1 MDGKLVAA
9 LVIAVIGVGTGIAGI
24 VIANDAKDQNK
35 KTDAALKAAIAS
47 ENRGVAQQEAQAAKG
62 LNRLG
67 KKVEGEASQA
77 NKKVEGEVATAE
89 KQIQA
94 EGQKSA
100 GQLSS
105 LQSSISTVQKQLADF
120 EATQKTTN
128 QKLNARITELTQRVN
143 AMGG

>member
-24 VIANDAKDQNK
+24 VIANDAKDQNA

-47 ENRGVAQQEAQAAKG
+47 ENRGVAQQEAQAEKG
-62 LNRLG
+62 LNELG
-67 KKVEGEASQA
+67 QKIEGEASKA
-77 NKKVEGEVATAE
+77 NEKVQGEVASAE
-89 KQIQA
+89 KQIEA

-100 GQLSS
+100 GQLGA
-105 LQSSISTVQKQLADF
+105 LQASVNTLQKQLSTF
-120 EATQKTTN
+120 EANQRTTN
-128 QKLNARITELTQRVN
+128 QKLNARITALAQRVN

>member
-47 ENRGVAQQEAQAAKG
+47 ENRGVAQQEAQAEKG
-62 LNRLG
+62 LNQLG
-67 KKVEGEASQA
+67 QKIEGEANQA

-128 QKLNARITELTQRVN
+128 QKLNARITALSQRVN

>member
-47 ENRGVAQQEAQAAKG
+47 ENRGVAQQEAQAEKG

-67 KKVEGEASQA
+67 QKIEGEANQA

-128 QKLNARITELTQRVN
+128 QKLNARITALTQRVN

>member
-24 VIANDAKDQNK
+24 VIANDAKDQSK

-47 ENRGVAQQEAQAAKG
+47 ENRGVAQQEAQAEKG

-67 KKVEGEASQA
+67 KKVEGEASRA
-77 NKKVEGEVATAE
+77 NRKVQGQVATAE
-89 KQIQA
+89 QQIKA

-100 GQLSS
+100 GQLGS
-105 LQSSISTVQKQLADF
+105 LQASVDSLKKQLSDF
-120 EATQKTTN
+120 QASQQTTN
-128 QKLNARITELTQRVN
+128 QKLNARISALSARVG
-143 AMGG
+143 AQGG

>member
-9 LVIAVIGVGTGIAGI
+9 LVIAVLGVGTGIAGI

-62 LNRLG
+62 LNQLG
-67 KKVEGEASQA
+67 QKIEGEANQA
-77 NKKVEGEVATAE
+77 NKKVEGEVTTAE

-128 QKLNARITELTQRVN
+128 QKLNARITALTQRVN

>member
-1 MDGKLVAA
+1 VDGKLVAA
-9 LVIAVIGVGTGIAGI
+9 LVIAVLGVGTGIAGI

-62 LNRLG
+62 LNQLG
-67 KKVEGEASQA
+67 QKIEGEANQA
-77 NKKVEGEVATAE
+77 NKKVEGEVTTAE

-128 QKLNARITELTQRVN
+128 QKLNARITALTQRVN

>member
-24 VIANDAKDQNK
+24 VIANDAKDQSK

-47 ENRGVAQQEAQAAKG
+47 ENRGVAQQEAQAEKG

-67 KKVEGEASQA
+67 KKVEGEASRA
-77 NKKVEGEVATAE
+77 NRKVQGEVATAE
-89 KQIQA
+89 QQIKA

-100 GQLSS
+100 GQLGS
-105 LQSSISTVQKQLADF
+105 LQASVDSLKKQLSDF
-120 EATQKTTN
+120 QASQQTTN
-128 QKLNARITELTQRVN
+128 QKLNARISALSARVG
-143 AMGG
+143 AQGG

>member
-47 ENRGVAQQEAQAAKG
+47 ENQGLARQEAQAEKG
-62 LNRLG
+62 LNELG
-67 KKVEGEASQA
+67 QKIEGEANKA
-77 NKKVEGEVATAE
+77 NEKVQGEVAAAE

-100 GQLSS
+100 GQLGS
-105 LQSSISTVQKQLADF
+105 LQASVNALQKQLSSF
-120 EATQKTTN
+120 EATQRTTN
-128 QKLNARITELTQRVN
+128 QKLNARISALAQRVN
-143 AMGG
+143 SIGG

>member
-47 ENRGVAQQEAQAAKG
+47 ENRGVAQQEAQAEKG
-62 LNRLG
+62 LNKLG
-67 KKVEGEASQA
+67 KKVQGEANRA
-77 NKKVEGEVATAE
+77 NKRVQGEVATAE

-94 EGQKSA
+94 EGKKSA
-100 GQLSS
+100 GQLGSLQASVSS
-105 LQSSISTVQKQLADF
+105 LQNQLSNF
-120 EATQKTTN
+120 EATQRATN
-128 QKLNARITELTQRVN
+128 QKLNARITNLTQRVN

>member
-47 ENRGVAQQEAQAAKG
+47 ENRGVAQQEAQAEKG
-62 LNRLG
+62 LNQLG
-67 KKVEGEASQA
+67 QKIEGEANQA

-128 QKLNARITELTQRVN
+128 QKLNARITALTQRVN

>member
-24 VIANDAKDQNK
+24 VIANDAKDQNA

-47 ENRGVAQQEAQAAKG
+47 ENRGVAQQEAQAEKG
-62 LNRLG
+62 LNELG
-67 KKVEGEASQA
+67 QKIEGEASKA
-77 NKKVEGEVATAE
+77 NEKVQGEVASAE
-89 KQIQA
+89 KQIEA

-100 GQLSS
+100 GQLGA
-105 LQSSISTVQKQLADF
+105 LQASVNTLQKQLSAF
-120 EATQKTTN
+120 EANQRTTN
-128 QKLNARITELTQRVN
+128 QKLNARITALAQRVN

>member
-24 VIANDAKDQNK
+24 VIANDAKDQNA

-47 ENRGVAQQEAQAAKG
+47 ENRGVAQQEAQAEKG
-62 LNRLG
+62 LNELG
-67 KKVEGEASQA
+67 QKI
-77 NKKVEGEVATAE
+77 EGEVASAE
-89 KQIQA
+89 KQIEA

-100 GQLSS
+100 GQLGA
-105 LQSSISTVQKQLADF
+105 LQASVNTLQKQLSAF
-120 EATQKTTN
+120 EANQRTTN
-128 QKLNARITELTQRVN
+128 QKLNARITALAQRVN

>member
-47 ENRGVAQQEAQAAKG
+47 ENRGVAQQEAQAEKG

-67 KKVEGEASQA
+67 QKIEGEANQA
-77 NKKVEGEVATAE
+77 NKKVEGEVTTAE

-120 EATQKTTN
+120 EATQKSTN
-128 QKLNARITELTQRVN
+128 QKLNARITALTQRVN

>member
-24 VIANDAKDQNK
+24 VIANDAKDQSK

-47 ENRGVAQQEAQAAKG
+47 ENRGVAQQEAQAEKG

-67 KKVEGEASQA
+67 KKVEGEASRA
-77 NKKVEGEVATAE
+77 NRKVQGEVATAE
-89 KQIQA
+89 QQIKA

-100 GQLSS
+100 GQLGS
-105 LQSSISTVQKQLADF
+105 LQASVDSLKKQLSDF
-120 EATQKTTN
+120 QASQQTTN
-128 QKLNARITELTQRVN
+128 QKLNARISALSARVD
-143 AMGG
+143 AQGG

>member
-9 LVIAVIGVGTGIAGI
+9 LVIAVLGVGTGIAGI
-24 VIANDAKDQNK
+24 VIANDAKDQSK

-47 ENRGVAQQEAQAAKG
+47 ENRGVAQQEAQAEKG
-62 LNRLG
+62 LNQLG
-67 KKVEGEASQA
+67 QKIEGEANQA
-77 NKKVEGEVATAE
+77 NKKVQGEVATAE
-89 KQIQA
+89 QQIQA

-105 LQSSISTVQKQLADF
+105 LQSSISTVQKQLTDF

-128 QKLNARITELTQRVN
+128 QKLNARITALAQRVN

>member
-47 ENRGVAQQEAQAAKG
+47 ENRGVAQQEAQAEKG
-62 LNRLG
+62 LNQLG
-67 KKVEGEASQA
+67 QKIEGEANQA
-77 NKKVEGEVATAE
+77 NKKVEGEVASAE

-128 QKLNARITELTQRVN
+128 QKLNARITALTQRVN

>member
-9 LVIAVIGVGTGIAGI
+9 LVIAVLGVGTGIAGI

-47 ENRGVAQQEAQAAKG
+47 ENRGVAQQEAQAEKG
-62 LNRLG
+62 LNQLG
-67 KKVEGEASQA
+67 QKIEGEANQA

-128 QKLNARITELTQRVN
+128 QKLNARITALTQRVN

>member
-47 ENRGVAQQEAQAAKG
+47 ENRGVAQQEAQAEKG
-62 LNRLG
+62 LNQLG
-67 KKVEGEASQA
+67 QKIEGEANQA

-120 EATQKTTN
+120 EAAQKTTN
-128 QKLNARITELTQRVN
+128 QKLNARITALTQRVN

>member
-24 VIANDAKDQNK
+24 VIANDAKDQSK

-47 ENRGVAQQEAQAAKG
+47 ENRGVAQQEAQAEKG

-77 NKKVEGEVATAE
+77 NKKVQGEVATAE
-89 KQIQA
+89 QQIKA

-100 GQLSS
+100 GQLGS
-105 LQSSISTVQKQLADF
+105 LQASVDSLKKQLSDF
-120 EATQKTTN
+120 QASQQTTN
-128 QKLNARITELTQRVN
+128 QKLNARISALSARVG
-143 AMGG
+143 AQGG